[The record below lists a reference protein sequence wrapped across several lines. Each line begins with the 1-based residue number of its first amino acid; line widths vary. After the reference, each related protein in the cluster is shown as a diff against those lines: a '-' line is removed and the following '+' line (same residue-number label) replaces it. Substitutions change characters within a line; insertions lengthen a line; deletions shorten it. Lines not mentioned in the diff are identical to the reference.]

1 MKGKMEKRGLV
12 AMNRSLTGILAAAIV
27 MSQLSGTGLV
37 VRAAEPEKTAEEMT
51 DEAAFGEAGTE
62 TEQTEETYA
71 EEKITEEITEAD
83 ATEEG
88 STEEKTIEAEI
99 TEENTEENA
108 EETGTEAEEKSEET
122 QIEEVFTEES
132 TSEAMLRGE
141 ASLLAGVYLQFEAN
155 GGSCDISMIEL
166 TPENM
171 NLAMPV
177 PKKAGYRFTG
187 WYRDEACTI
196 AYDESDIV
204 WEAGSTYVLYAG
216 YEQLMPE
223 EVELAKRTLQQSVNG
238 VTIMVEGNMPKEAT
252 LEIRAEELSKE
263 QQRNIVA
270 ESDMLDSQEELDREE
285 NTCYS
290 YDISIC
296 YQDVEYEP
304 YLFDERMEVTF
315 SFADSQELSSAD
327 RLEVFHIDDYENV
340 EKIAITGVT
349 ESEVSFEADSFST
362 YILITK
368 VEYTG
373 NKNWTYAFTGD
384 VQTFTAPV
392 SGQYVFECYGAGIS
406 TSKGSFAK
414 GTIGLEKNEMV
425 YIYVGG
431 QNNTFNGGGAGGAV
445 WHSASNSGGSFSEN
459 VYSDNGCGATD
470 VRIAS
475 ELDTRLI
482 VAGGGGGNG
491 HEGGVNYSYNGFDV
505 SDGPGY
511 SNVYAQNQVASNG
524 VSGKGSSYETYVN
537 SGTWGSG
544 SYPNYGTYSM
554 RVVKGGGGGGYYG
567 GRAGYAGT
575 SKVIS
580 EVTSG
585 GKVYKATDSVVE
597 NLVYTGNGKC
607 LVSLHSLEA
616 DVITYYN
623 YNMTALGEAA
633 GLTGMQVSFPTLSAR
648 PERASDAKYDY
659 TFLGWD
665 DMATDTIEYYTDAQT
680 VEAAMNGDRNY
691 IAAYECIGKSYTV
704 TLDSADAQT
713 PGTDSITAI
722 YHEALPDIAI
732 PEKAGSVFEGYFT
745 GQNGTGTKVY
755 SADGKGT
762 GISEIEEDTTLYA
775 HWVQPIV
782 RVVSPENKEV
792 LAGYAGVIFSTE
804 IELCQQTGYSLAY
817 QWYMSMDNQAGSG
830 TPIEAADTRK
840 LIVPQGLQVG
850 EYYFYCL
857 ITATNVLNG
866 QAVGAYTEAAKL
878 TVEKGIFGMEQ
889 VETETTYCIYDAT
902 SKALK
907 AAINNSNPY
916 TIYYSEEPLTAQN
929 YKTTGKTEPNCYTDA
944 GEYTNYIYVTGTD
957 FADFSGSISM
967 TIDKAEPEV
976 YLPSK
981 NTSYNGQVQNIDTAK
996 VYDVNDGEMELAVAY
1011 VYFMD
1016 EACTQKTD
1024 EGCGALTQGGAPSA
1038 VGTYYVHAV
1047 TQETMNYRAVATR
1060 TPAMFNI
1067 LGAYVKYSISGY
1079 HGKYDGKPHGLQI
1092 VNEDEANAVIWFSDS
1107 IELTKENYYIAGTK
1121 APYEYTEVGEYPV
1134 YYLVVTK
1141 IAGGIEQYEAG
1152 MAEIIIEEAKQN
1164 TGGNGNGNSGG
1175 SSTGGSDSGNSG
1187 NSGSASGTGTA
1198 NKPQESQSHKHN
1210 YELVSFTEPTA
1221 TKEGRAVYRCVE
1233 CGHELTVTYP
1243 AGGALQGEDADS
1255 RPDKDVQEEAGIK
1268 QDEKEKESSKEN
1280 NKGKDDKKKEQ
1291 VSLTTKKQ
1299 NENEP
1304 EDETEKMTEELRSA
1318 LTEAEL
1324 LRMAEA
1330 LKGLTEAEIRDLFRK
1345 GFLNLSEEELERLIS
1360 MIHTQV
1366 VIAEEKVS
1374 LSDELPLEE
1383 SEENGKKN
1391 TADYWNVLW
1400 AFLLGATVMFLIRE
1414 IMQRSKKK
1422 ETGKQKS
1429 DRPAAVTRKLK

>member
-37 VRAAEPEKTAEEMT
+37 VRAAEPEKTAEKIADKT
-51 DEAAFGEAGTE
+51 AFGEADEE
-62 TEQTEETYA
+62 TEQKEEINTG
-71 EEKITEEITEAD
+71 EEITEAGV
-83 ATEEG
+83 TEEG
-88 STEEKTIEAEI
+88 STEEKTIETEI
-99 TEENTEENA
+99 TEENTEEIK
-108 EETGTEAEEKSEET
+108 EETDTEAEEKSEET
-122 QIEEVFTEES
+122 EEELADES
-132 TSEAMLRGE
+132 TSEDMLLGE
-141 ASLLAGVYLQFEAN
+141 ASLLASVYLQFEAN

-166 TPENM
+166 TPENL

-204 WEAGSTYVLYAG
+204 WAAGSTYVLYAG

-223 EVELAKRTLQQSVNG
+223 ELELTKRTLQQSVNG
-238 VTIMVEGNMPKEAT
+238 VTILVEGNMPKEAT

-270 ESDMLDSQEELDREE
+270 ESDMLESQDELDMEE

-315 SFADSQELSSAD
+315 SFADSQELSNAD
-327 RLEVFHIDDYENV
+327 GMEVFHIDDYENV

-349 ESEVSFEADSFST
+349 EKEVSFEADSFST

-524 VSGKGSSYETYVN
+524 VSGKGSNYETYVN

-633 GLTGMQVSFPTLSAR
+633 GLTGTKVGFPTLSAR

-713 PGTDSITAI
+713 PGTDSITAV
-722 YHEALPDIAI
+722 YHEALPDIVI

-804 IELCQQTGYSLAY
+804 AELCQQTGYSLAY

-902 SKALK
+902 PKALT
-907 AAINNSNPY
+907 AAINSSNPY
-916 TIYYSEEPLTAQN
+916 TIYYSEEPLTVQN
-929 YKTTGKTEPNCYTDA
+929 YKTIGKTEPNCYTDA

-957 FADFSGSISM
+957 FADFAGSISM
-967 TIDKAEPEV
+967 TIDKAEPVV

-981 NTSYNGQVQNIDTAK
+981 NTSYNGQVQNIDAAK
-996 VYDVNDGEMELAVAY
+996 VYDVNDREMELLVAY

-1016 EACTQKTD
+1016 EACTRKTD
-1024 EGCGALTQGGAPSA
+1024 GSCGALTEGGAPSA

-1047 TQETMNYRAVATR
+1047 TQETTNYHDVATK

-1067 LGAYVKYSISGY
+1067 LGAHVKYSISGY

-1107 IELTKENYYIAGTK
+1107 IELTKENYHIAGTK
-1121 APYEYTEVGEYPV
+1121 APYEYTEVGQYPV

-1141 IAGGIEQYEAG
+1141 IAGEIEQYEAG

-1164 TGGNGNGNSGG
+1164 TGGNNSGG
-1175 SSTGGSDSGNSG
+1175 STGGSSGGNDDASGSGSGNSG
-1187 NSGSASGTGTA
+1187 NGGSSGGTGTN

-1221 TKEGRAVYRCVE
+1221 TKEGKAVYRCVE
-1233 CGHELTVTYP
+1233 CGHELVVTYP
-1243 AGGALQGEDADS
+1243 AGGKVQGEDVDS

-1268 QDEKEKESSKEN
+1268 QDEVEN
-1280 NKGKDDKKKEQ
+1280 AKKDNAKKDNTKKDKLKKET
-1291 VSLTTKKQ
+1291 VSLTDKEQ
-1299 NENEP
+1299 DENGME
-1304 EDETEKMTEELRSA
+1304 EMTEELKKA

-1330 LKGLTEAEIRDLFRK
+1330 LKSLTEAEIRDLFRK

-1360 MIHTQV
+1360 MIRTQV

-1374 LSDELPLEE
+1374 LSDELP
-1383 SEENGKKN
+1383 SEKSKENDKKN
-1391 TADYWNVLW
+1391 IEAYWNVLW
-1400 AFLLGATVMFLIRE
+1400 AFLLGAVVMFLLRE
-1414 IMQRSKKK
+1414 LMQKGKKK